1 MRRQWIEL
9 PGVTA
14 LVIVAALMSPVQAQA
29 PTPTSAADAETPRT
43 PWGEPDLQ
51 GIWGTE
57 VLAPLERPVEIGD
70 REFLTDEEIAAL
82 ESERSQ
88 DLGRDER
95 SAPGTETDVA
105 GAYNNVWQW
114 NAYKSTSRRTSLNRG
129 SSEWETTTSHRGGD
143 PESGRS
149 GVVQH
154 WAYESS

>member
-1 MRRQWIEL
+1 MRRQWIEVAGL
-9 PGVTA
+9 IA
-14 LVIVAALMSPVQAQA
+14 LVSAVALVSSVRAQV
-29 PTPTSAADAETPRT
+29 PTSDATAEADSPRT

-114 NAYKSTSRRTSLNRG
+114 NAREPTPRRTLQA
-129 SSEWETTTSHRGGD
+129 
-143 PESGRS
+143 GRRE
-149 GVVQH
+149 H
-154 WAYESS
+154 PRFRDHH